1 MDTAFGDFTVKWMSR
16 IHTFFYRRNNGSGL
30 GGNFQGIP
38 VALLTTTGR
47 KSGEPRDSPLYFHR
61 DGDKVIVA
69 ASKGGSD
76 KHPMWYLNLKAD
88 PKVKV
93 QIKDEALHLTARDAT
108 DEERALYWPKL
119 VEMYPTYDDYQSWT
133 ERKIPLVVCEPA

>member
-1 MDTAFGDFTVKWMSR
+1 MDTAMGEFAIKWMSR
-16 IHTFFYRRNNGSGL
+16 INTFMYRRNDGSGL

-38 VALLTTTGR
+38 VALLTTIGR
-47 KSGEPRDSPLYFHR
+47 KTGEPRVSPLYFHQ
-61 DGDKVIVA
+61 DADKVIVA

-88 PKVKV
+88 PKVSV
-93 QIKDEALHLTARDAT
+93 QIKDETRQLIAREAT
-108 DEERALYWPKL
+108 EAERELYWPKL

-133 ERKIPLVVCEPA
+133 ERKIPLIVCEPA